1 MSQFR
6 SKRRPIHGVFLLD
19 KASGYSSNAS
29 LQKVKRLF
37 NAQKAGHTGSLDPI
51 ASGLLPICLGE
62 ATKLSSY
69 LLHSDKRYVVRI
81 RLGIE
86 TDTADIEG
94 AVISEAPVPPLT
106 ATLIDEVLTPFRGE
120 ITQVPPMYSALK
132 HQGQRL
138 YDLARKGVE
147 IEREPRPITIYELLL
162 KDFDDSSLDL
172 EVHCSKG
179 TYIRSLAQDIG
190 RALGCGG
197 HVEVLRRTAVGDLL
211 LENATTVDV
220 LEALEGPLRE
230 ASLQPMDGL
239 VAHFPRVDLNDSLS
253 VLVRQGNPVF
263 VAQAPTSG
271 WVRLYGLGL
280 GFIGLGEVLDDG
292 RVGPRRIL
300 QLEIPSASRIEAGSD
315 EVAQEPLASDVM

>member
-1 MSQFR
+1 MNQFR

-51 ASGLLPICLGE
+51 ASGLLPVCLGE

-81 RLGIE
+81 RLGAE

-94 AVISEAPVPPLT
+94 AVISQAVVPPLT

-162 KDFDDSSLDL
+162 KGFADTSLDL

-197 HVEVLRRTAVGDLL
+197 HVEVLRRTAAGDLR
-211 LENATTVDV
+211 LENATTVDA
-220 LEALEGPLRE
+220 LEAMELPFRDQC
-230 ASLQPMDGL
+230 LQPMDGL
-239 VAHFPRVDLNDSLS
+239 VAHFPRVDLNDALS

-271 WVRLYGLGL
+271 WVRLYGSAL

-300 QLEIPSASRIEAGSD
+300 QLEIPADSRREAGSD
-315 EVAQEPLASDVM
+315 EVTQEPLVSDVM